1 MVNEILEIAP
11 MSQAEILEMSRFLS
25 REPKRDKD
33 YPFKSKLEKKPWLN
47 KFNPKEHKKI
57 NSLNP
62 KIGYPPKGTPARAP
76 VRLPVQPT
84 LAQLQAAK
92 YLGYTPEQLRQ
103 ALAVKGPKKQTV
115 VTVRGTIVM
124 LPQTLEGLAQKV
136 TQASAKRR
144 QQVTTA
150 VEAAVKL
157 RRQRK
162 QKMLKPIKELKYKS
176 KSKELK
182 PLKPFRRK

>member
-1 MVNEILEIAP
+1 MVNGIPEIAP
-11 MSQAEILEMSRFLS
+11 MSQAEILEMSMSFLK
-25 REPKRDKD
+25 EPRRDKD
-33 YPFKSKLEKKPWLN
+33 YSFKSKLEKKPLIN
-47 KFNPKEHKKI
+47 KFNPKEHEKI
-57 NSLNP
+57 RLKNDYSQ
-62 KIGYPPKGTPARAP
+62 KGREPF
-76 VRLPVQPT
+76 RLPVQPT

-162 QKMLKPIKELKYKS
+162 QKMLKPIKELKFKS